1 MLGFIIIIGII
12 YFIYYQ
18 VTKKETVLC
27 QKCHEEIGRRVKE
40 CPYCGFKNRFKTGYD
55 RFFEVLFIL
64 MAIGSVITPTL
75 TIKPVMSSE
84 TTVKE
89 KDDAQVSIP
98 NMIPTLGNS
107 SPSFFSIL
115 SSRFCFIVL
124 ASL

>member
-98 NMIPTLGNS
+98 IVEVPIKIEPVSVNS
-107 SPSFFSIL
+107 TQELSETSFK
-115 SSRFCFIVL
+115 
-124 ASL
+124 